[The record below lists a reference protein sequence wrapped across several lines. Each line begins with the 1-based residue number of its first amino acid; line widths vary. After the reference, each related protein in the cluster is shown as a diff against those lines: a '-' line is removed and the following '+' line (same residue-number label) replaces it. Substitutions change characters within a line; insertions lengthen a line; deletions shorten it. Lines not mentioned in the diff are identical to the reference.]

1 MREREKA
8 SSGCENAFLFFLPFP
23 PHHHHLS
30 RSFKQKPPQFAE
42 ALSNSRGRG
51 GKSQPLL
58 SCGGLGK
65 KMAFRPRLCSARGG
79 LPPPARRNALHRG
92 VARQRKDPEHTPTR
106 AGLRNGT
113 PCPGGDEFYPPQT
126 QRHRNLP
133 ASSKFY
139 KDPEVNC
146 KQDLGGTTTQH
157 TPPPPRAQAFLCFM
171 GGGGR
176 LCLQGG
182 KRFFGVG
189 GSSPPTNPPPPSLS
203 QGKAASKEISDFSN
217 LS

>member
-1 MREREKA
+1 
-8 SSGCENAFLFFLPFP
+8 
-23 PHHHHLS
+23 
-30 RSFKQKPPQFAE
+30 
-42 ALSNSRGRG
+42 
-51 GKSQPLL
+51 
-58 SCGGLGK
+58 
-65 KMAFRPRLCSARGG
+65 MAFRPRLCSARGG

-157 TPPPPRAQAFLCFM
+157 THPPPRAQAFLCFM

-189 GSSPPTNPPPPSLS
+189 GSPPPTNPPPPQLVP
-203 QGKAASKEISDFSN
+203 GKGSFEGN
-217 LS
+217 Q